1 MNTMLRLSEV
11 EKHILLTEFSAG
23 YGRFRKSYTKN

>member
-11 EKHILLTEFSAG
+11 EKHILLTEFSVG
-23 YGRFRKSYTKN
+23 CWPIPEVLH